1 MKANQIFMFLLMIS
15 ASQLAAQTNLQFRYK
30 ADSCIKVGNIRAA
43 DSLYSCAIAYRPEA
57 QDYMSRA
64 ALRKKTEH
72 CRACGDLFSASVLG
86 DKNAVKQFRRDC
98 YRLNKTTICAKDSFT
113 IFYPPGRA
121 VVKQK
126 IANQRALLYE
136 TDTAFKK
143 VQLSYLSG
151 KDTLTLKHD
160 TCIMP
165 DSVKQKFY
173 TWVRDNHTLH
183 RAVAAPLPTLTYWH
197 TSVIYTTGC
206 LYAIAF
212 DSLGAVLDVQV
223 VNGNPGVPGYDTEVL
238 RVIRTMPPLGSWGCP
253 GRAYRVVLP
262 IYLSYK

>member
-15 ASQLAAQTNLQFRYK
+15 TSQLAAQTNLQFRYK
-30 ADSCIKVGNIRAA
+30 ADSCIKAGNIRAA

-113 IFYPPGRA
+113 IFYPPGRT
-121 VVKQK
+121 VVRQK
-126 IANQRALLYE
+126 IANQRVMLYQ
-136 TDTAFKK
+136 TDTAFKN

-151 KDTLTLKHD
+151 KDTLPLAHD
-160 TCIMP
+160 TCALP
-165 DSVKQKFY
+165 DSVKNKIQ
-173 TWVRDNHTLH
+173 TWVRNNNLLRPAGTPTFRTLG
-183 RAVAAPLPTLTYWH
+183 Y
-197 TSVIYTTGC
+197 SFSSFNNTTC
-206 LYAIAF
+206 LYAIVF
-212 DSLGAVLDVQV
+212 DSLGTVLDVQV
-223 VNGNPGVPGYDTEVL
+223 VNGNPGFPAYDAEVL
-238 RVIRTMPPLGSWGCP
+238 RVLRTMPPLGSWGCP
-253 GRAYRVVLP
+253 SRAYRVVLP
-262 IYLSYK
+262 VHIQYW